1 MLLLD
6 TASLYYRAFYGLPTT
21 LRAPD
26 GTVSNAVRGLLDFV
40 STLQTNYQ
48 PDVIVACWD
57 DDWRPDWRVELIAS
71 YKAHR
76 VMEEIETT
84 VGIEIEIEETPDE
97 LAPQIPAIAE
107 GLGLLGIPVIGVPG
121 AEADDV
127 IGTLTHKATGP
138 VDIITGDRDLFQL
151 INDEKR
157 VRVLYTAK
165 GVSKLD
171 VYDDAALFDRFGVH
185 ANQYVDFAVLKG
197 DPSDGLPGVA
207 GIGDKTAALLLGKY
221 QNIAGIEA
229 AAADPNSEIK
239 PRARENLLASAEYLI
254 AARKV
259 VTVRP
264 DLKIK
269 IPTMRRPNKA
279 GFAEFSDEWGLGS
292 VAERALK
299 AFG

>member
-6 TASLYYRAFYGLPTT
+6 TASLYYRAFYGLPTS
-21 LRAPD
+21 LKAPD

-40 STLQTNYQ
+40 STLHTTHQ
-48 PDVIVACWD
+48 PDVLVACWD
-57 DDWRPDWRVELIAS
+57 DDWRPDWRVELIPS

-76 VMEEIETT
+76 VVEVIET
-84 VGIEIEIEETPDE
+84 EADAELEIEETPDE
-97 LAPQIPAIAE
+97 LALQIPAIAE
-107 GLGLLGIPVIGVPG
+107 GLELLGIPVIGVAD

-127 IGTLTHKATGP
+127 IGTLTHKAKGP
-138 VDIITGDRDLFQL
+138 VDIVTGDRDLFQL
-151 INDEKR
+151 IDDEQS

-165 GVSKLD
+165 GVTKLD
-171 VYDDAALFDRFGVH
+171 VYDDAALFARFGVH
-185 ANQYVDFAVLKG
+185 AHQYVDYAVLKG

-207 GIGDKTAALLLGKY
+207 GIGDKIAAQLLAKY
-221 QNIAGIEA
+221 KTIAGIEA
-229 AAADPNSEIK
+229 AAADSTSEIK
-239 PRARENLLASAEYLI
+239 PRVRENLLASADYLV

-264 DLKIK
+264 DLKVK
-269 IPTMRRPNKA
+269 IPTMRRANKS
-279 GFAEFSDEWGLGS
+279 GFAEFSAEWGLGS

>member
-6 TASLYYRAFYGLPTT
+6 TASLYYRAFYGLPTS
-21 LRAPD
+21 LKAPD

-40 STLQTNYQ
+40 STLQTIHQ
-48 PDVIVACWD
+48 PDVLVACWD

-76 VMEEIETT
+76 VMEVVET
-84 VGIEIEIEETPDE
+84 VVDVEVEVEETPDD

-107 GLGLLGIPVIGVPG
+107 GLELLGIPVIGVPG

-127 IGTLTHKATGP
+127 IGTLTNKATGP
-138 VDIITGDRDLFQL
+138 VDIVTGDRDLFQL
-151 INDEKR
+151 IDDQR
-157 VRVLYTAK
+157 HVRVLYTAK
-165 GVSKLD
+165 GVSKLV

-207 GIGDKTAALLLGKY
+207 GIGDKTAAQLLSKY
-221 QNIAGIEA
+221 ETIAGIEA
-229 AAADPNSEIK
+229 AAADPKSEVK
-239 PRARENLLASAEYLI
+239 PRVRENLLASADYLV

-269 IPTMRRPNKA
+269 IPTMRRPNKNE
-279 GFAEFSDEWGLGS
+279 FSEFSDEWGLGS